1 MPWNSL
7 TTKLSVTPVQLSEDD
22 VKRARTYLPMLH
34 KRALIEQL
42 AGSCIQRV
50 NLTVNDIQPIPP
62 RVQEDGFAKSLILT
76 AVLCGFYLDIYDASS
91 LLRKEN
97 PTFEF
102 SMADYDNYSAV
113 SSQLERMRK
122 HPDEDVRTNAQAIL
136 NDYRDFEKRL
146 NLAIYNRMSAQND
159 TCARIVEM
167 MNMQATP
174 EVVKS
179 ALEQF
184 KDMQAE
190 LSAMT
195 EKVQKDTAA
204 VANPSSEALK
214 ETTGGEGASSEASP
228 APPDEARTEQAP
240 DSEAQK
246 AG

>member
-1 MPWNSL
+1 
-7 TTKLSVTPVQLSEDD
+7 
-22 VKRARTYLPMLH
+22 MLH

-42 AGSCIQRV
+42 ADGCIQRV
-50 NLTVNDIQPIPP
+50 SLTVNDIQPIPP
-62 RVQEDGFAKSLILT
+62 RVQEDGFAKSLILA

-102 SMADYDNYSAV
+102 SMTDYDNYSAV
-113 SSQLERMRK
+113 FSQLERMRK
-122 HPDEDVRTNAQAIL
+122 HPDADVRANAQAIL

-195 EKVQKDTAA
+195 EKVQKDAAA
-204 VANPSSEALK
+204 VVNPGNEASQGATSSEENAN
-214 ETTGGEGASSEASP
+214 SDASP
-228 APPDEARTEQAP
+228 DPTGETSAENVPDN
-240 DSEAQK
+240 
-246 AG
+246 